1 MSLNENK
8 VFQYSKEIL
17 ENNNYQIIAED
28 PPSGSG
34 FLPFLEIKEISNIE
48 KGSEGSYKPD
58 IVAANKDEIIVVE
71 CKGKFAQTDVEKLIE
86 IKFDEN
92 RNLQLYK
99 QFIEKKLLEK
109 FNLNEKFLSK
119 NYFSK
124 SIKLIH
130 SYSNIV
136 IHENKFVN
144 FLQLENRQ
152 NYKLYFSLEEGFK
165 INLK

>member
-58 IVAANKDEIIVVE
+58 IVAANKDEIIIVE

-99 QFIEKKLLEK
+99 QFK
-109 FNLNEKFLSK
+109 
-119 NYFSK
+119 
-124 SIKLIH
+124 
-130 SYSNIV
+130 V
-136 IHENKFVN
+136 
-144 FLQLENRQ
+144 
-152 NYKLYFSLEEGFK
+152 
-165 INLK
+165 